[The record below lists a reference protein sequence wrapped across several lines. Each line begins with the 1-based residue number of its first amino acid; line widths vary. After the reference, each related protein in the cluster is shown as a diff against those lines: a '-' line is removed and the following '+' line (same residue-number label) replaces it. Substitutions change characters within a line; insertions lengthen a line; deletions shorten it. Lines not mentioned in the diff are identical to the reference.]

1 MYMNIIELKE
11 KYKIAHEAYLKYK
24 DTNQTNNIE
33 AQYIDE
39 VKSILQKQFPNGNII
54 TVPDCL
60 LNYLGIDFIVSIGER
75 LYTYDLKV
83 AQHLSGTEVMIDAYK
98 HTKDGKWYNA
108 LDDKLNDMFIFLN
121 ADNIIFIPTNY
132 IRKRIP
138 PENDCFFLRR
148 DLYHTTKKAVID
160 VKDCRKLIFSRRTN

>member
-1 MYMNIIELKE
+1 MNLNELKE
-11 KYKIAHEAYLKYK
+11 KYKNAHEVYLKYK

-39 VKSILQKQFPNGNII
+39 VKSILQKQFPSGIII

-60 LNYLGIDFIVSIGER
+60 LNFLGIDFIVSVGER
-75 LYTYDLKV
+75 LYTCDLKV
-83 AQHLSGTEVMIDAYK
+83 CRHLSGTEVMIDAYK

-121 ADNIIFIPTNY
+121 ADSIIFIPTNY

-160 VKDCRKLIFSRRTN
+160 VKDCRKLIFSRHAN